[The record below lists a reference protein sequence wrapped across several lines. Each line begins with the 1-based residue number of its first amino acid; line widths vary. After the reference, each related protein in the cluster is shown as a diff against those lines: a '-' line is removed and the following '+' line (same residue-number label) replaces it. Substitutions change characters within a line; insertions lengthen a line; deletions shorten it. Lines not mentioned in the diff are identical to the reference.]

1 MNKKNLRA
9 SAFIFGIA
17 VAWMVSGFFA
27 PGDPEIFEPE
37 IKNQK
42 VVTINSIAQDF
53 SLPITVKGESQAFS
67 KVDIKSQTSEKVTKI
82 NFLDGDFVKKGEV
95 ICQLDSGQRRANFK
109 KAEIDYNSTKELNK
123 KGLASQSALVTTETV
138 YETARIELSRTKI
151 VAPFDGFVEK
161 LAKEGKLIQNGQM
174 CATIVSLS
182 PLKIAGNVSELVV
195 SKIKR
200 GQRASI
206 KFISGEKFESTVTF
220 VSSTADLQTRT
231 FKVESEL
238 ENENYLIKDGLTGDL
253 IIYTDPVKAHFV
265 PTSAFLLATDGN
277 VALAEVVDGKINIV
291 TVQILIDT
299 TEGAWVTGLPEVSKV
314 VVSGQGF
321 VKPGEEV
328 DVIEK

>member
-9 SAFIFGIA
+9 SAVILAIA
-17 VAWMVSGFFA
+17 VAWMISGFFA
-27 PGDPEIFEPE
+27 PGDPELYEPE
-37 IKNQK
+37 IQNQK
-42 VVTINSIAQDF
+42 VIAINSNAQDF

-67 KVDIKSQTSEKVTKI
+67 KVDIKAQTSEKVTKI
-82 NFLDGDFVKKGEV
+82 NFSDGDFVKKGQV
-95 ICQLDSGQRRANFK
+95 ICELDSGQRRANFK

-161 LAKEGKLIQNGQM
+161 LAKEGQLIQNGQM
-174 CATIVSLS
+174 CAAIVSLS

-206 KFISGEKFESTVTF
+206 KFISGEKYESIVTF
-220 VSSTADLQTRT
+220 VSSTADQQTRT

-238 ENENYLIKDGLTGDL
+238 KNEDYRIKDGLTGDL

-277 VALAEVVDGKINIV
+277 VALAEVVDGKINKV

-328 DVIEK
+328 DIIEK

>member
-9 SAFIFGIA
+9 SAFILAIA
-17 VAWMVSGFFA
+17 VAWMISGLFA
-27 PGDPEIFEPE
+27 PGEPKVFEPE

-42 VVTINSIAQDF
+42 VITINSLAQDF

-82 NFLDGDFVKKGEV
+82 NFLDGDFVKKGQA
-95 ICQLDSGQRRANFK
+95 ICELDSGQRRANFK

-123 KGLASQSALVTTETV
+123 KGLASQSALVTAETV
-138 YETARIELSRTKI
+138 YETARIELNRTKM

-161 LAKEGKLIQNGQM
+161 LAKEGQLIQNGQI
-174 CATIVSLS
+174 CASIVSLS

-195 SKIKR
+195 SKIKK
-200 GQRASI
+200 GQKAKI
-206 KFISGEKFESTVTF
+206 KFISGENFESNVTF

-238 ENENYLIKDGLTGDL
+238 ENKDYLIKDGLTGDL

-265 PTSAFLLATDGN
+265 PTSAFLLATDGD
-277 VALAEVVDGKINIV
+277 VALAEIVDGKINIV

-328 DVIEK
+328 DFIDK

>member
-1 MNKKNLRA
+1 M
-9 SAFIFGIA
+9 
-17 VAWMVSGFFA
+17 
-27 PGDPEIFEPE
+27 
-37 IKNQK
+37 
-42 VVTINSIAQDF
+42 
-53 SLPITVKGESQAFS
+53 
-67 KVDIKSQTSEKVTKI
+67 
-82 NFLDGDFVKKGEV
+82 
-95 ICQLDSGQRRANFK
+95 
-109 KAEIDYNSTKELNK
+109 
-123 KGLASQSALVTTETV
+123 TTETV

-161 LAKEGKLIQNGQM
+161 LAKEGQLIQNGQM

-182 PLKIAGNVSELVV
+182 PLKVAGNVSELVV

-206 KFISGEKFESTVTF
+206 EFISGEKFESKVTF

-265 PTSAFLLATDGN
+265 PTSAFLLATDGD

-299 TEGAWVTGLPEVSKV
+299 TEGAWVTGLTEVSKV

-328 DVIEK
+328 DIIEK

>member
-9 SAFIFGIA
+9 SAFILAIA
-17 VAWMVSGFFA
+17 VAWMISGFFA
-27 PGDPEIFEPE
+27 PGDPEVFEPE
-37 IKNQK
+37 VKNQK
-42 VVTINSIAQDF
+42 VITINSNAQDF

-67 KVDIKSQTSEKVTKI
+67 KVDIKAQTSEKVIKI
-82 NFLDGDFVKKGEV
+82 NFSDGDFAKKGQV
-95 ICQLDSGQRRANFK
+95 ICELDSGQRRANFK

-161 LAKEGKLIQNGQM
+161 LAKEGQLIQNGQM

-182 PLKIAGNVSELVV
+182 PLKVAGNVSELVV

-206 KFISGEKFESTVTF
+206 EFISGEKFESKVTF

-265 PTSAFLLATDGN
+265 PTSAFLLATDGD

-299 TEGAWVTGLPEVSKV
+299 TEGAWVTGLAEVSKV

>member
-17 VAWMVSGFFA
+17 VAWMVSGYFA
-27 PGDPEIFEPE
+27 PGDPEVFEPE

-67 KVDIKSQTSEKVTKI
+67 KVDIKAQTSEKVTKI

-123 KGLASQSALVTTETV
+123 KGLASESALVTTETV
-138 YETARIELSRTKI
+138 YETAKIELNRTNI

-161 LAKEGKLIQNGQM
+161 LAKEGQLIQNGQM
-174 CATIVSLS
+174 CASIVSLS
-182 PLKIAGNVSELVV
+182 PLKIAGNVSELLV
-195 SKIKR
+195 SKIKK
-200 GQRASI
+200 GQRAEI
-206 KFISGEKFESTVTF
+206 EFISGEKFVSFVTF
-220 VSSTADLQTRT
+220 VSSTADPQTRT
-231 FKVESEL
+231 FRVESEL
-238 ENENYLIKDGLTGDL
+238 ENNDYKIKDGLTGDL
-253 IIYTDPVKAHFV
+253 IIYTDPVKAHFI
-265 PTSAFLLATDGN
+265 PTSAFLLAAEGD
-277 VALAEVVDGKINIV
+277 VALAEVVDGKINLV
-291 TVQILIDT
+291 TVNILIDT
-299 TEGAWVTGLPEVSKV
+299 TAGAWVTGLPDTSRV

-321 VKPGEEV
+321 VTEGEEV
-328 DVIEK
+328 DFIDK